1 MVVAFLCS
9 LQITAQSTVSNLSE
23 MYYPDR
29 NAYLIEKAKEVIMN
43 FAPDY
48 YREYRAP
55 EFSGIET
62 LEGWGEHDGEKYYTV
77 TFLYDKTKET
87 LEWNYAARVHIME
100 KDGEPWGIECGNGMG
115 IHFFKE
121 SYRDWI
127 KRGIKENER
136 FVYKE
141 SNWIYE
147 TGITNN
153 PARPSDNKVSFTLEE
168 LDAPA
173 ALLET
178 KTIDRIYKELLR
190 EDYKSDVNT
199 VDEIASQSKI
209 IANSFGDRQIVG
221 KYGYNPFF
229 FGLCEAYAN
238 HRPVVLSPDVI
249 WILISQGFANH
260 INSNSRHF
268 RNQIVDFDDR
278 KELEIEVVGEPEKTD
293 WYNVFESFYS
303 GLSQDVKD
311 NLAETL
317 LCDFSTSTKVDR
329 LVSQATIME
338 TVESYYDF
346 IVIYLVCGI
355 PSITLEGTV
364 EDWERVK
371 EKTLALEKYDLGWWT
386 DRLVPI
392 LDEFIAASKGNADI
406 AFWKEMVHITKP
418 GTCGDPRVIDGWI
431 TDLYPY
437 DRDGKRMNGG
447 KITDTDKLPGEISKV
462 RIRTVYNN
470 GLSSEAGPDVEV
482 WAGIFGLEQNEENFA
497 IKPVTGWLART
508 FDSAAIE
515 KSIFAKANTPD
526 SFYGIRIA
534 VDSIPPVLKELGH
547 IYKLD
552 VSFNGKAFLPE
563 WLSEI
568 RIDRL
573 VLRGDIPLKERR
585 KAKKWFPHVEFK
597 EVEDF

>member
-1 MVVAFLCS
+1 MIKKILTTLLAAIITTNS
-9 LQITAQSTVSNLSE
+9 LYAQSNSN
-23 MYYPDR
+23 
-29 NAYLIEKAKEVIMN
+29 
-43 FAPDY
+43 
-48 YREYRAP
+48 
-55 EFSGIET
+55 
-62 LEGWGEHDGEKYYTV
+62 
-77 TFLYDKTKET
+77 
-87 LEWNYAARVHIME
+87 
-100 KDGEPWGIECGNGMG
+100 
-115 IHFFKE
+115 
-121 SYRDWI
+121 
-127 KRGIKENER
+127 
-136 FVYKE
+136 
-141 SNWIYE
+141 
-147 TGITNN
+147 
-153 PARPSDNKVSFTLEE
+153 VSFTLEK
-168 LDAPA
+168 LDAPVN
-173 ALLET
+173 LLT
-178 KTIDRIYKELLR
+178 TSTIDDIYKHLLR
-190 EDYKSDVNT
+190 KDYKSYIGS

-209 IANSFGDRQIVG
+209 IANSLGDRQIVG

-249 WILISQGFANH
+249 WVLISQGFANH
-260 INSNSRHF
+260 INSNSGQF

-278 KELEIEVVGEPEKTD
+278 KELKIEVGSEPEKTD

-303 GLSQDVKD
+303 RLSHDVKD

-317 LCDFSTSTKVDR
+317 LCDFSTSTSVER

-346 IVIYLVCGI
+346 IVIYIVCGI

-392 LDEFIAASKGNADI
+392 LDEFIAASKGNANI
-406 AFWKEMVHITKP
+406 AFWKEMVHITEP
-418 GTCGDPRVIDGWI
+418 GSCGNPRVIDGWI

-437 DRDGKRMNGG
+437 DCDGKRMNGG

-573 VLRGDIPLKERR
+573 VLRGKIPLKERR
-585 KAKKWFPHVEFK
+585 KAKKWFPNVEFK
-597 EVEDF
+597 EIGDL

>member
-1 MVVAFLCS
+1 MLK
-9 LQITAQSTVSNLSE
+9 TRTVDE
-23 MYYPDR
+23 
-29 NAYLIEKAKEVIMN
+29 
-43 FAPDY
+43 
-48 YREYRAP
+48 
-55 EFSGIET
+55 
-62 LEGWGEHDGEKYYTV
+62 
-77 TFLYDKTKET
+77 
-87 LEWNYAARVHIME
+87 
-100 KDGEPWGIECGNGMG
+100 
-115 IHFFKE
+115 
-121 SYRDWI
+121 
-127 KRGIKENER
+127 
-136 FVYKE
+136 
-141 SNWIYE
+141 
-147 TGITNN
+147 
-153 PARPSDNKVSFTLEE
+153 
-168 LDAPA
+168 
-173 ALLET
+173 
-178 KTIDRIYKELLR
+178 IYKYLLR
-190 EDYKSDVNT
+190 KDYKSDVNT

-249 WILISQGFANH
+249 WVLISQGFANH

-278 KELEIEVVGEPEKTD
+278 KELEIEVGGEPEKTD

-418 GTCGDPRVIDGWI
+418 GKCGDPRVIDGWI

-597 EVEDF
+597 EAEDF